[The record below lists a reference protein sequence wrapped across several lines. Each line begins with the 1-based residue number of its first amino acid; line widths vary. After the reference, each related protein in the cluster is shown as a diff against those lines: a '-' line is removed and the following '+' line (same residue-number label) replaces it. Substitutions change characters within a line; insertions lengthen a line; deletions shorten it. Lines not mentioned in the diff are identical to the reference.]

1 MKDFA
6 ATCREPASMHLR
18 LIGISLL
25 EENQE
30 YQLSAEKSEDKIS
43 QLVTFPS
50 RNITW
55 RQIYAPIELKVITI
69 GKCH

>member
-1 MKDFA
+1 MKDVA

-30 YQLSAEKSEDKIS
+30 YQLSAEKVK
-43 QLVTFPS
+43 TKFH
-50 RNITW
+50 N
-55 RQIYAPIELKVITI
+55 
-69 GKCH
+69 